1 MKSPKEEIVEAKI
14 LKTVDEIVS
23 KHIQGFGFLLLTK
36 LNHTSP
42 LPTYNQ

>member
-23 KHIQGFGFLLLTK
+23 KHIQGFGFFITYQTK
-36 LNHTSP
+36 P
-42 LPTYNQ
+42 YIPITYL